1 MQLIPDRTW
10 GFMLGSIGLYWF
22 ASVLR
27 SFRCP
32 GPAFVFLASELSEE
46 MLEKELFLLVGW
58 SVGSESNNVVQW
70 VNYQLPG
77 YWNILAIL

>member
-1 MQLIPDRTW
+1 
-10 GFMLGSIGLYWF
+10 
-22 ASVLR
+22 
-27 SFRCP
+27 
-32 GPAFVFLASELSEE
+32 